1 MAILPDP
8 ILMLIQAVP
17 FAITLIV
24 LNKLI
29 FQPMIAYLN
38 DREVAIVGSRDD
50 ALQLQDTASD
60 KLNAYEAR
68 VAEARAQVASERNTA
83 RNTAMEKREALIAEA
98 RSQAEAK
105 VAEAVA
111 AIEGERAL
119 ASEEL
124 DRLSRTLAGD
134 ITTQVLGSEVAAK

>member
-38 DREVAIVGSRDD
+38 DRDVAIVGSRND

-68 VAEARAQVASERNTA
+68 VAEARAQVAGERSNA
-83 RNTAMEKREALIAEA
+83 RLAALDKRETLIAGA
-98 RSQAEAK
+98 RAEADKK
-105 VAEAVA
+105 VAEALAV
-111 AIEGERAL
+111 IDGERAL

-134 ITTQVLGSEVAAK
+134 ITTQILGSEVAAK